1 MFTVLL
7 TLRVTVLYG
16 SVRWVV
22 WLLWLG
28 FAGFHGLRMVVIL
41 FGQYVVYS
49 KVTFTQLYQQT
60 DLVYA
65 GAIVYSPIN
74 HICQM
79 HRLSHRSTAFMAI
92 VPTIFDLLLLILTA
106 YKVLR
111 SPASLKSNTIV
122 RVKSWSSPCETLR

>member
-7 TLRVTVLYG
+7 TLRVTALYG

-28 FAGFHGLRMVVIL
+28 FAGFHGLRIVVLL
-41 FGQYVVYS
+41 FGQYVVFS
-49 KVTFTQLYQQT
+49 KVPFTQLYQPT

-79 HRLSHRSTAFMAI
+79 SRLTNRSTAFMAI
-92 VPTIFDLLLLILTA
+92 VPAIFDLLLLILTA
-106 YKVLR
+106 YKALR
-111 SPASLKSNTIV
+111 SPVSLKSNSIV
-122 RVKSWSSPCETLR
+122 RVKS